1 MVISEQCVF
10 NYSGCHNKVPS
21 TARLTPKKGMY
32 LLTVL
37 EAGSL
42 RSGCQHGLSFLLTE
56 DHLFI
61 VCLHAH
67 MSFPWFLHMGMG
79 RGWEGEREGS
89 FLFLQGLQVLSD

>member
-21 TARLTPKKGMY
+21 AGGLTQKKCLY

-56 DHLFI
+56 DHHFT

-67 MSFPWFLHMGMG
+67 MSFPWFLQMGVG
-79 RGWEGEREGS
+79 GGGKGREGS
-89 FLFLQGLQVLSD
+89 LSFLIRPSSPL